1 MYKWVTECNTEAL
14 YYGNTE
20 MEYVINE
27 KSYEPTRAFRDLI
40 KVTRDVLKV
49 RKLHHLSRNEIS
61 INDVGVRCKNETFI
75 FGY

>member
-1 MYKWVTECNTEAL
+1 
-14 YYGNTE
+14 

-27 KSYEPTRAFRDLI
+27 KSYEPTRAFRDLV